1 MVTSELSARLSG
13 RRLVL
18 ASGSPRRRELLAM
31 LGVDFSVE
39 LPRECDESYPSTMP
53 AEEVPEFLAR
63 KKAEAFASSASGEY
77 LAVTSDTVVILDGK
91 VLGKPMDEADA
102 VHMLKNLS
110 GRVHRVVTGVA
121 LTDGVRTV
129 SSRAVTEVEFAV
141 LTDGEIAYY
150 VDRYRPLDKAGAY
163 GIQEWI
169 GCIGVKRIEGSFYN
183 VMGLPLH
190 IIYNMLLNWG

>member
-1 MVTSELSARLSG
+1 
-13 RRLVL
+13 
-18 ASGSPRRRELLAM
+18 M

>member
-150 VDRYRPLDKAGAY
+150 VDRYRPLAKAGAY